1 MSQPIRW
8 SNFSTLAASAP
19 HRMRPLVFGL
29 VDQGLSVGAM
39 FLVNVALARTQ
50 TKEQYGMFA
59 LSYSIFTFLAGLHNA
74 AVLEPFTVYASGRY
88 RDRFAVYWRV
98 MMRSNLL
105 AGLTLS
111 AGLLLACLLFLWVA
125 PSLNSPALFGLAVT
139 VSFILSGSFLR
150 RSFYVVRQPGLAAR
164 TSLVFFIIVAS
175 LLWLAAK
182 THELNGFTVFLILA
196 LGWVISGLAYLHK
209 LPFGKLQSRFLGSEP
224 RYWGEHWAYSRWVL
238 ATAFVFQFMHQGYY
252 WLLAGFLSV
261 KEVGELKAMYVLIA
275 PVEQVTISLSFLF
288 LPALAARY
296 VAQNMDAF
304 LAFWK
309 RYALLV
315 SVLTLM
321 FAIGVRVVGSRVI
334 HLLYAGRFDGLAPL
348 LYLLA
353 LVPLVMGIGNTM
365 SEAIRAAEKPRLV
378 FYAYLSSAL
387 ATFVIGIPL
396 VKFFGLRGAAWG
408 MIVSAATY
416 SLALFAA
423 FYLHVYRAGQCLN
436 TYASVMPSRPIEEQL
451 EEQLSHSMESQSSD
465 AATIV

>member
-1 MSQPIRW
+1 
-8 SNFSTLAASAP
+8 
-19 HRMRPLVFGL
+19 MRPLAFGL
-29 VDQGLSVGAM
+29 VDQGLSVGGM
-39 FLVNVALARTQ
+39 FLINVALARTQ
-50 TKEQYGMFA
+50 TKEQYGTFV

-88 RDRFAVYWRV
+88 RDRFALYWRV

-105 AGLTLS
+105 AGLALS
-111 AGLLLACLLFLWVA
+111 AGLLLACLLFFWVA
-125 PSLNSPALFGLAVT
+125 PSLNSPALLGLALT
-139 VSFILSGSFLR
+139 VSLTLTGSFLR
-150 RSFYVVRQPGLAAR
+150 RSFYVVRQPASAAG
-164 TSLVFFIIVAS
+164 TSLVFFITVAS
-175 LLWLAAK
+175 LLWFAA
-182 THELNGFTVFLILA
+182 TAHELNGFTVFLILA
-196 LGWVISGLAYLHK
+196 LGSVISGLAYLRK
-209 LPFGKLQSRFLGSEP
+209 LPFGKLQTTFLDSEP
-224 RYWGEHWAYSRWVL
+224 RYWREHWAYARWVL

-288 LPALAARY
+288 FPALAAKY
-296 VAQNMDAF
+296 AQNMDAF

-315 SVLTLM
+315 GGLTLM

-334 HLLYAGRFDGLAPL
+334 HILYAGKFDGLVPL

-353 LVPLVMGIGNTM
+353 WVPLLIGIGNTM

-387 ATFVIGIPL
+387 ATFVLGIPL
-396 VKFFGLRGAAWG
+396 VKFLGLRGAAWG
-408 MIVSAATY
+408 MIVSGATY
-416 SLALFAA
+416 SVALFAA
-423 FYLHVYRAGQCLN
+423 FYLRVYRASQVAN
-436 TYASVMPSRPIEEQL
+436 TCPPGTPSCPL
-451 EEQLSHSMESQSSD
+451 EEPLSDSMESQSSN